1 MSSFPGSPRLLK
13 GGIVLI
19 DPSTSA
25 VQRIIPLQY
34 NPDSV
39 SRTLQPQSI
48 KEGGDRSEVL
58 RLTGPAVETIKL
70 EAELDATDQLEV
82 GDGTAIAVGLH
93 PQLAILELMAHP
105 MSAHLQSTNRLAQSG
120 VLEIAPAET
129 PLMLLVW
136 SAQRILPVR
145 VTDFSITEEAFDPT
159 LNPIRAKVSLGFR
172 VLNVND
178 LGFSHRGGS
187 LFMTYLQNKE
197 SLALRAR
204 TGVLSSL
211 GLAGI

>member
-1 MSSFPGSPRLLK
+1 M
-13 GGIVLI
+13 
-19 DPSTSA
+19 
-25 VQRIIPLQY
+25 
-34 NPDSV
+34 
-39 SRTLQPQSI
+39 
-48 KEGGDRSEVL
+48 KEGGDRSEAL

-82 GDGTAIAVGLH
+82 GEGTAMEVGLH

-105 MSAHLQSTNRLAQSG
+105 TSVQLQSTNRLAQSG
-120 VLEIAPAET
+120 MLEIAPAET

-136 SAQRILPVR
+136 STQRILPVR

-204 TGVLSSL
+204 NGVFTSLGITGV
-211 GLAGI
+211 